1 MLKRVTLPIS
11 IAHSNY
17 SICLIA
23 LTMLNTI
30 SFVARDIVGCGET
43 IIYAVGC
50 LDDLQN
56 EIVETIQVE
65 NEVMELRKQINQLQ

>member
-1 MLKRVTLPIS
+1 
-11 IAHSNY
+11 
-17 SICLIA
+17 
-23 LTMLNTI
+23 MLNTI